1 MLKLTFNKMYA
12 SLLIIAVISVL
23 VVPKTVSDGAKRRF
37 QRVFEPVSRPV
48 RMALGPVYSRF
59 HPPPVETQGP
69 RTYAELAEENQ
80 QLRLQNAS
88 MVAQLQK
95 LQQLNAVREAVGVPA
110 DVTRPMKVIG
120 TDPSTIRKSI
130 VLQGSTQDLHLGQAV
145 LHNGGLAGRLDRIGV
160 SGGAQAQLLSDPA
173 FRITAKF
180 GRFTKVDGQMR
191 FEQIGDFT
199 CLLEGD
205 GRQGM
210 TGRNV
215 TLQQA
220 KEVGLA
226 KDDWVVIA
234 DSEYPTIL
242 QGYRIG
248 QITAIGPARAPLFA
262 QITVQPMANLLTL
275 PEVMMVLLK

>member
-12 SLLIIAVISVL
+12 ALLIIAVISVL

-37 QRVFEPVSRPV
+37 QRAFEPVSRPV
-48 RMALGPVYSRF
+48 RVALGPVYSRL
-59 HPPPVETQGP
+59 HPPPLETQGP
-69 RTYAELAEENQ
+69 RTYAELAADNE
-80 QLRLQNAS
+80 QLRLQNANL
-88 MVAQLQK
+88 MAQVQK
-95 LQQLNAVREAVGVPA
+95 LQQLNAVREAVGNLR

-120 TDPSTIRKSI
+120 ADPSTIRKSI

-160 SGGAQAQLLSDPA
+160 SGGAQAQLLSDPG

-180 GRFTKVDGQMR
+180 GRFIDGQVP
-191 FEQIGDFT
+191 FQPVGDFS

-210 TGRNV
+210 SARNV
-215 TLQQA
+215 TMKQA
-220 KEVGLA
+220 HDVGLA
-226 KDDWVVIA
+226 VGDWVVIA
-234 DSEYPTIL
+234 DDDYPMIL

-248 QITAIGPARAPLFA
+248 QITTIGPARAPLFA
-262 QITVQPMANLLTL
+262 QITVQPLANLLTL